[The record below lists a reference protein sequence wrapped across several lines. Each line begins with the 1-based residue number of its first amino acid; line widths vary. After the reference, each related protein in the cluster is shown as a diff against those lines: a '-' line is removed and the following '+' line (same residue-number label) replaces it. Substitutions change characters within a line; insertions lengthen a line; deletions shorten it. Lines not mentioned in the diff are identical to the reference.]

1 MRNVIAQRLGE
12 RKTLAQVQA
21 LTARVASLEQQL
33 GV

>member
-1 MRNVIAQRLGE
+1 MHDIMSQRLGE

-21 LTARVASLEQQL
+21 LTARVVSLEQQL